1 MNTTRLNITLPTSI
15 NNDITRYAEELNE
28 KKSHIIASA
37 LEMYFDYLDIKVAEK
52 RLNDPNFKTVPMD
65 EFFKELG
72 LDVRD

>member
-52 RLNDPNFKTVPMD
+52 RLNDPDFKTVSMD
-65 EFFKELG
+65 DFFEELG
-72 LDVRD
+72 LDVRN

>member
-52 RLNDPNFKTVPMD
+52 RLNDPDFKTVSMD
-65 EFFKELG
+65 EFFEELG
-72 LDVRD
+72 LDVRN

>member
-1 MNTTRLNITLPTSI
+1 MNTVRLNITLPASI
-15 NNDITRYAEELNE
+15 NDEINHFAEELNE

-52 RLNDPNFKTVPMD
+52 RLNDSNFKTVSMD
-65 EFFKELG
+65 EFFKELD

>member
-52 RLNDPNFKTVPMD
+52 RLNDPNFKTVSMD
-65 EFFKELG
+65 EFFEELG
-72 LDVRD
+72 LD